1 MDGYALRDDAITP
14 ALVGGAAIKR
24 ATTPKGGPSAPLF
37 TKAPNVRR
45 GRLAAAAAASL
56 LLHGCLLLGFIRY
69 VHTGPRGDA
78 TDVEAPIELVLEAPA
93 PAQPDVSAAPAA
105 EQQAPPILSTPAA
118 VAAPAPEPPAIAAA
132 VQPEISQQPAPV
144 ASAPAPDTSEILEK
158 RRREQEAERAAR
170 ERRRALEL
178 ARARAEERAEER
190 AEQRAV
196 DRERRQEAARRAA
209 ERAKATEERRR
220 AAAQAE
226 AAREA
231 RAALEVSRE
240 GGGATARQQVAHRPS
255 APARAAATDESN
267 RFDAASYRAIVARAV
282 RAAVGSRCSIG
293 AGSRVVIALVIG
305 RSGAISSA
313 SVSSPSGN
321 SAFDAASIA
330 AVRGAGP
337 FPPPTGRSSVSVP
350 VGVACR

>member
-1 MDGYALRDDAITP
+1 MDGYALRDDAIAP
-14 ALVGGAAIKR
+14 ALVGGAAVKR
-24 ATTPKGGPSAPLF
+24 ATAPKGGPQAPPF
-37 TKAPNVRR
+37 TKTDRAKRSR
-45 GRLAAAAAASL
+45 MAAAAAASL
-56 LLHGCLLLGFIRY
+56 LLHGSLLLGFISY
-69 VHTGPRGDA
+69 VHSGPGGDA
-78 TDVEAPIELVLEAPA
+78 ADVEAPIELVLEAPA
-93 PAQPDVSAAPAA
+93 PAQPDVSAAPAV
-105 EQQAPPILSTPAA
+105 EQQAPPILSTPLAA
-118 VAAPAPEPPAIAAA
+118 AAPTPEPPANAATA
-132 VQPEISQQPAPV
+132 EPEISQQPGPV
-144 ASAPAPDTSEILEK
+144 ASAPAPDTFDILEK
-158 RRREQEAERAAR
+158 RRREQEAEKAAR

-178 ARARAEERAEER
+178 AHAQAEERAERR
-190 AEQRAV
+190 AAE
-196 DRERRQEAARRAA
+196 RERRQEAARRAA
-209 ERAKATEERRR
+209 ERTRASDERRR
-220 AAAQAE
+220 MAERAE

-231 RAALEVSRE
+231 RAALEVARE
-240 GGGATARQQVAHRPS
+240 GGGATARQQAAHRPS
-255 APARAAATDESN
+255 APARAATSDESN
-267 RFDAASYRAIVARAV
+267 GFDATSYRAIVARAV

>member
-1 MDGYALRDDAITP
+1 MDGYALRDDAIAP

-24 ATTPKGGPSAPLF
+24 ATAPKGGPSEPLL
-37 TKAPNVRR
+37 TKASNVRR
-45 GRLAAAAAASL
+45 SRMAAAAAASL

-78 TDVEAPIELVLEAPA
+78 SDVEAPIELVLEAPA

-118 VAAPAPEPPAIAAA
+118 IAAPTPEPPAIAAA
-132 VQPEISQQPAPV
+132 VQPEVSQQQAPV
-144 ASAPAPDTSEILEK
+144 ASAPAPDTFEILEK

-178 ARARAEERAEER
+178 ARAQAEER
-190 AEQRAV
+190 AEQRVAE
-196 DRERRQEAARRAA
+196 RERRQEAARRAA

-240 GGGATARQQVAHRPS
+240 GGGATARQQAAHRPS
-255 APARAAATDESN
+255 APARAATADESN
-267 RFDAASYRAIVARAV
+267 GFDAASYRAIVARAV